1 MIFAIPSKGRAGI
14 VTTTKFVTKM
24 AAIFCPESEEEDYK
38 KYHQR
43 VMGVP
48 EKIIGITRTR
58 NWILDFAK
66 HNGERRI
73 LMMDDDLRVFAK
85 FEKGKPGVG
94 IPVEFE
100 RFIHLVSNMFDMAE
114 DIGTNLW
121 GFQVTNDGKTYREY
135 SPFSLQSFIAGHLM
149 GIIDDGQ
156 RFDERLRLK
165 EDYDF
170 SLQSLRRH
178 RRVLRFN
185 KYSFYV
191 DHHDTVGGCRTYR
204 TMKMEMD
211 AIEMLRRKWGTEL
224 VWTNPKKR
232 YEVRVRSPI
241 GGI

>member
-14 VTTTKFVTKM
+14 VKTTRFVETS
-24 AAIFCPESEEEDYK
+24 IVFCPKEERDEYK
-38 KYHQR
+38 KHHEN
-43 VMGVP
+43 VVAVP
-48 EKIIGITRTR
+48 DDVAGITKTR
-58 NWILDFAK
+58 NWILRWARIT
-66 HNGERRI
+66 NENRI
-73 LMMDDDLRVFAK
+73 LMMDDDLRTFAK

-94 IPVEFE
+94 VPVSYE
-100 RFIHLVSNMFDMAE
+100 RFVHLAANMFDMAT
-114 DIGTNLW
+114 DLGTNLW

-156 RFDERLRLK
+156 RFDERMQVK

-170 SLQSLRRH
+170 SMQSLYRY

-191 DHHDTVGGCRTYR
+191 DHHETLGGCRTYR
-204 TMKMEMD
+204 TMEMELN
-211 AIEMLRRKWGTEL
+211 AIETLKRKWGTEL
-224 VWTNPKKR
+224 VSVNPKKR

-241 GGI
+241 AGI